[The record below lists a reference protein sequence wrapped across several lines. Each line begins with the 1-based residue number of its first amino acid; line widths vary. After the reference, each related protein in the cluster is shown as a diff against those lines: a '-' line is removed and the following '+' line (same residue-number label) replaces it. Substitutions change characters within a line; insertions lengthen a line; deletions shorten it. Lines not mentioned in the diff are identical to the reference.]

1 MKTIET
7 QKLITCNES
16 FLRICFIYGLSATV
30 KKVQVYMNQSAICLL
45 VYMNQSA
52 ICLLVYMNQSAIC
65 LLDSS
70 VGAIVIVFR
79 C

>member
-1 MKTIET
+1 MFHLWAK
-7 QKLITCNES
+7 CY
-16 FLRICFIYGLSATV
+16 C